1 MQKIIHLNN
10 TPYKSFHILP
20 TLPYNEDPNLLFTHF
35 SSTFFFTPTSESESW
50 KLFCHTEDIWT
61 LSEDEDSEE
70 VSESELQNR
79 LAQIWVPE
87 AFHNLAK
94 WWQVDKKEI
103 GLRVYSL
110 WKLSGSYESWE
121 LRIYNCGSSETNQVR
136 GWIRFLVRQDTPELC
151 AFGPWESITYRASR
165 F

>member
-20 TLPYNEDPNLLFTHF
+20 TLLKMRTQICYLPIFLQLFFLLQHQNQQ
-35 SSTFFFTPTSESESW
+35 SW

-70 VSESELQNR
+70 VSESKLQNR
-79 LAQIWVPE
+79 LAQIWVPK
-87 AFHNLAK
+87 ASHNLAK
-94 WWQVDKKEI
+94 WRQVDKNEI
-103 GLRVYSL
+103 GFRVYSL
-110 WKLSGSYESWE
+110 RKLSGSYESWE

-151 AFGPWESITYRASR
+151 AFGPRESIK
-165 F
+165 